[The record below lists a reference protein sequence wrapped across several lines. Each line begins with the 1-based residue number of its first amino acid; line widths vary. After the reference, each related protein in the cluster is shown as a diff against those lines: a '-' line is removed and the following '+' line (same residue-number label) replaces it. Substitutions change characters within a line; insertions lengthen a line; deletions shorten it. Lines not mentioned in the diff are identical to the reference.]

1 MPHLSAAKL
10 QQLKTQFRRVDT
22 SGDGSLDFEE
32 MATLLRRGN
41 QNLTD
46 LQLKALFSGA
56 DKNNDG
62 RISFEE
68 FCAFIYSAKSQ
79 TISVPPA
86 PLEAPADVESVFQAF
101 AGGLTMDGVKFAKA
115 CRDCGLVDAR
125 QFNTRDVDMTFA
137 KLAKGKR
144 QIQYPDF
151 LRALVVIAGKK
162 GTAVTHIYSQVGDSA
177 PIQRATKADAVRF
190 HDDKSTYTGVQAKS
204 LDPGGVVHELR
215 DEPSP
220 RPQRLTVTSRRSSL
234 SSRGRVDD
242 ERQED
247 DDGGVISVNTTFY
260 KYASKSDDYM
270 DGSQFCKVCVDCG
283 LVDAKFTRG
292 DVDVVFANVCFRG
305 ERKIGIGQFEDALKE
320 TARRKDVAVYFV
332 RKAVALSKG
341 PRLRTTRAVSPSP
354 PPAVRR

>member
-22 SGDGSLDFEE
+22 SGDGSLDFDE
-32 MATLLRRGN
+32 MALLLRRGN

-46 LQLKALFSGA
+46 LQLKALFNGA

-79 TISVPPA
+79 TTEPA
-86 PLEAPADVESVFQAF
+86 TPEAPADVESVFQTF
-101 AGGLTMDGVKFAKA
+101 AGGSTMDGVKFAKT

-125 QFNTRDVDMTFA
+125 QFSTRDVDMTFA

-151 LRALVVIAGKK
+151 LKALVVIAGKRNMS
-162 GTAVTHIYSQVGDSA
+162 VSDVYSQVGDSA
-177 PIQRATKADAVRF
+177 PIVRATKADAVRLN
-190 HDDKSTYTGVQAKS
+190 DDKSTYTGAQAKKMNPGAVHS
-204 LDPGGVVHELR
+204 LLDVP
-215 DEPSP
+215 DA
-220 RPQRLTVTSRRSSL
+220 RPQRPSSIAGGRSSM
-234 SSRGRVDD
+234 SSRGPEDGGCVDD
-242 ERQED
+242 ERTE
-247 DDGGVISVNTTFY
+247 DDGGISVNTAFY
-260 KYASKSDDYM
+260 KLASKSDDLM
-270 DGSQFCKVCVDCG
+270 DGSKFCKVCVDCG

-305 ERKIGIGQFEDALKE
+305 ERKIGIGQFEDSLKE
-320 TARRKDVAVYFV
+320 IATRKDVAVYFV
-332 RKAVALSKG
+332 KKAVAVSKG
-341 PRLRTTRAVSPSP
+341 PRLRATRAVSPSP
-354 PPAVRR
+354 R